1 MFYIIS
7 TFRSLR
13 NPFAR
18 VSSLSQLPFRCRRF
32 ILLAKTKSAIF
43 VSYGGSKGSCK
54 LLRWTRLNLTFRK
67 SDISINLNFN
77 SVSAEEAI
85 MTFTL
90 SSDRS
95 SFILKRSQKCPSQH
109 KNSRKLCTEKEKP
122 LLNIRGSQWKLI
134 KQQNWVFQWREH
146 HCRTNTKIRRKK

>member
-7 TFRSLR
+7 TFGSFR

-43 VSYGGSKGSCK
+43 VSYGDSKGSCK

-134 KQQNWVFQWREH
+134 KQQNWVFQWREN

>member
-7 TFRSLR
+7 TFGRFR

-18 VSSLSQLPFRCRRF
+18 VSSLSQLPFRCRRT
-32 ILLAKTKSAIF
+32 ILLAKTKSAIC

-54 LLRWTRLNLTFRK
+54 LWRWTRLNLTFRK
-67 SDISINLNFN
+67 RDISINLNFN
-77 SVSAEEAI
+77 SVSAEEA

-90 SSDRS
+90 FSDRS
-95 SFILKRSQKCPSQH
+95 SLTLKRSQKCPSQH
-109 KNSRKLCTEKEKP
+109 KNSRKMCTEKEKP

-134 KQQNWVFQWREH
+134 KQQNWVFQWREN